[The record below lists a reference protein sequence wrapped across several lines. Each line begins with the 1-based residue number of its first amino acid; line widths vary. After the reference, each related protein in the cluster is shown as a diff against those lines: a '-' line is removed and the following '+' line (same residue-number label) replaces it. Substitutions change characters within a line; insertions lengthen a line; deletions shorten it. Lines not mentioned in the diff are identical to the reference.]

1 MLYYIGET
9 ACPFYLQEDQ
19 SQSRDDTPTDE
30 PITLSQ
36 KLLPFFNN
44 TNLSDVTLSVGPYV
58 FHAHKLILCSWSDVF
73 GKMLNSPTWTETHAN
88 QVCTLNEAQE
98 CVGVFRDFLQFMY
111 TETLELSKETAYP
124 LHKLARKYKVDELCD
139 LCEEFL
145 VSEVKDGL
153 EALKMLN
160 EAEQCGV
167 TKLYEHCFKML
178 ETYFEFLPDE
188 SLVEMRPS
196 LFLKLLDSSNLVVS
210 SEFTVVAKA
219 LRWLTYDRRENYK
232 KYTENVISKL
242 RLAHI
247 APSTLKLM
255 GSQIPHYPWIY
266 PRFKK
271 LFLKRLHEVFE
282 WITIA
287 PEDEFSLLP
296 CHIQFTSFSRNSA
309 NFRYYIGEPDEGY
322 QLLFEDTRLPVEV
335 FGISANNFHE
345 NDVCW
350 FIKGATF
357 CDEVSKKW
365 GFRYNFEP
373 WVTHKGK
380 HFRLVILTVVSN
392 SDTSNPIVHTTE
404 GNVAGALSSVQDVTV
419 TLQPEITGLKVKPT
433 NVKVKVIVYV
443 KLKHTDILKCKLYTP
458 ADIAKRKM
466 SAPHTF
472 RVPHPENTAKL
483 GLYSGDLFFPYAK
496 LPVHM

>member
-1 MLYYIGET
+1 MS
-9 ACPFYLQEDQ
+9 D
-19 SQSRDDTPTDE
+19 
-30 PITLSQ
+30 ITL
-36 KLLPFFNN
+36 
-44 TNLSDVTLSVGPYV
+44 TVRPYV

-73 GKMLNSPTWTETHAN
+73 RKMLNSPTWTETHAN
-88 QVCTLNEAQE
+88 QVCTLIEAQE
-98 CVGVFRDFLQFMY
+98 CVEVFRDFLQFMY
-111 TETLELSKETAYP
+111 TETLELSKETASP

-145 VSEVKDGL
+145 VSEVKNGL
-153 EALKMLN
+153 EGLKMLN
-160 EAEQCGV
+160 GAEQRGM
-167 TKLYEHCFKML
+167 TKLHEHCFKML

-196 LFLKLLDSSNLVVS
+196 LFLKLLDSSNLVVY

-219 LRWLTYDRRENYK
+219 LRWLVYDRRENYK

-247 APSTLKLM
+247 PPATLKLM
-255 GSQIPHYPWIY
+255 GSEISHSPWMY

-309 NFRYYIGEPDEGY
+309 DFRYYIGEKGH
-322 QLLFEDTRLPVEV
+322 QLLLFEHTRLPVEV
-335 FGISANNFHE
+335 FGISANSFPE
-345 NDVCW
+345 IDDCW

-365 GFRYNFEP
+365 GLRYNFEP
-373 WVTHKGK
+373 RVTHKGK

-404 GNVAGALSSVQDVTV
+404 GNVRGDLSSVQDVTV
-419 TLQPEITGLKVKPT
+419 TLQPEMTGLKVKPT
-433 NVKVKVIVYV
+433 NVKVKVNVYI
-443 KLKHTDILKCKLYTP
+443 KLKHTDILNCKLYTP

-466 SAPHTF
+466 SAPQTF
-472 RVPHPENTAKL
+472 RVPHPEKTAIKF
-483 GLYSGDLFFPYAK
+483 GLYSGDLFYPYAK